1 MAIAPEINSQTVE
14 ALLDTTWRMAEGEGG
29 RTDGLDRKASSVAT
43 FSSLVLSLTATLGGR
58 LLEAFS
64 HAWAFGLYLFG
75 LVALIASVVC
85 AVRALFPEEHITL
98 AMAHLE
104 RFPKW
109 SEVRKLP
116 EQVRGETMT
125 TLVEAIAHERRIN
138 ETKAR
143 NVRWAFGLL
152 LVGLGFVVI
161 EAAILGAQEVLG

>member
-1 MAIAPEINSQTVE
+1 MAIAPEINPQTVE

-85 AVRALFPEEHITL
+85 AVRALFPEEHISSRW
-98 AMAHLE
+98 HI
-104 RFPKW
+104 W
-109 SEVRKLP
+109 SVFRN
-116 EQVRGETMT
+116 G
-125 TLVEAIAHERRIN
+125 RRSGSYRSRCA
-138 ETKAR
+138 AR
-143 NVRWAFGLL
+143 R
-152 LVGLGFVVI
+152 
-161 EAAILGAQEVLG
+161 

>member
-1 MAIAPEINSQTVE
+1 MAIAPEINPQTVE
-14 ALLDTTWRMAEGEGG
+14 ALLETTWRMADGEAD
-29 RTDGLDRKASSVAT
+29 RTDGLDRKASTVAT

-64 HAWAFGLYLFG
+64 HPLAFGLYLFG
-75 LVALIASVVC
+75 LVALIASVAC
-85 AVRALFPEEHITL
+85 AVRALFPKEHITL
-98 AMAHLE
+98 AMGYLE

-109 SEVRKLP
+109 SEVRKRP
-116 EQVRGETMT
+116 EQVRGETIT
-125 TLVEAIAHERRIN
+125 TLVEAIALERRTN
-138 ETKAR
+138 EAKVR

>member
-1 MAIAPEINSQTVE
+1 MAIAPEINPQTVE
-14 ALLDTTWRMAEGEGG
+14 ALLDTTWRMADGEAY

-58 LLEAFS
+58 LLDALGD
-64 HAWAFGLYLFG
+64 AWAFGLYVFG
-75 LVALIASVVC
+75 LVALIAAVAC

-98 AMAHLE
+98 GMAYLR

-109 SEVRKLP
+109 SEIRKAP
-116 EQVRGETMT
+116 EHVRGEMMV
-125 TLVEAIAHERRIN
+125 TLIEAIAVERRIN
-138 ETKAR
+138 QAKAQ

-161 EAAILGAQEVLG
+161 EGAILGAQEVFG